1 MLSWLSERWND
12 FIDFMYR
19 CILTVVDAMKDLMIW
34 LFDVLF
40 DLFIHAIDS
49 LGSMFQGL
57 NFTQYILLIPDET
70 KQILALTGISE
81 AMTMVI
87 TCIIIRILLQLIPF
101 VRLGS

>member
-1 MLSWLSERWND
+1 MLSWFADRWND

-19 CILTVVDAMKDLMIW
+19 CILTVTDALRDTLIW
-34 LFDVLF
+34 LFDSTFNLLIYAV
-40 DLFIHAIDS
+40 DG
-49 LGSMFQGL
+49 LGSMFNGL
-57 NFTQYILLIPDET
+57 NFTQYMALIPDET
-70 KQILALTGISE
+70 KQILAITGISE